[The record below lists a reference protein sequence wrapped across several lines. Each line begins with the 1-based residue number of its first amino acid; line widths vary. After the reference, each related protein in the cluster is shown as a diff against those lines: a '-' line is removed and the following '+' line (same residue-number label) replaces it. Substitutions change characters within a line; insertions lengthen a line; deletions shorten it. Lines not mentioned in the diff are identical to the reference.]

1 MDTLADLRRF
11 LGTWRLLPEH
21 SRYASGPPPQRGL
34 YRLEAAGDGALRFH
48 VDYVDGSG
56 ESKQLEYTVPF
67 HEGEGAGARLVDA
80 STLDTTVR
88 QGGRVMAHA
97 RRVLSADGRTM
108 TVTQSGTAPD
118 GQPFAN
124 VSVYAREDAS

>member
-1 MDTLADLRRF
+1 M
-11 LGTWRLLPEH
+11 
-21 SRYASGPPPQRGL
+21 
-34 YRLEAAGDGALRFH
+34 RFH

-67 HEGEGAGARLVDA
+67 QDGEGAGACLVDA

-88 QGGRVMAHA
+88 QAGRVVAHA

-108 TVTQSGTAPD
+108 TITQSGTTPD

-124 VSVYAREDAS
+124 VSVYAREDTP

>member
-1 MDTLADLRRF
+1 MDTPAQLQRF
-11 LGTWRLLPEH
+11 LGTWRLLPER
-21 SRYASGPPPQRGL
+21 SRYASGQPPQRGL
-34 YRLEAAGDGALRFH
+34 YRLEAADGGAVRFH

-67 HEGEGAGARLVDA
+67 QDGEGAGACLVDA

-88 QGGRVMAHA
+88 ESGRVVAHA

-108 TVTQSGTAPD
+108 TITQSGTAPD

-124 VSVYAREDAS
+124 VSAYAREDTP